1 MQCGPQTRAV
11 QRHVQNCTQQPD
23 ADVFFNLLTGPRLLE
38 RAEALAPPH
47 RNRLF
52 PPMKVLSMFCTQVLS
67 ADGSC
72 QQAVDAEA
80 LQRMAHGLP
89 PCRSDTGGY
98 CKARKRLP
106 TDIPRTLARET
117 GALVSDAIPK
127 HWQWQNR
134 RVWLVDGTIVSMPDT
149 LANQIRWPQSAT
161 QAPGLGFPH
170 CRLVGLIGLGSGA
183 LCDAVIAPC
192 EGKGSDEQT
201 LLRQL
206 LPHLEAGDVL
216 VGDAFFPTYFLLCA
230 LVAAGIDG
238 VFEQF
243 GARRRT
249 TNFAVGQK
257 LGPRD
262 HLIVLPKPECPEWL
276 STADYARVPAT
287 LTVRE
292 LAAGGKILVT
302 TLLSPNGY
310 PKSAINALYRQ
321 RWSVEL
327 DLRNIKTTLGMDRLS
342 CKTPAM
348 VEKEIWIY
356 LLAYNLIRLLMA
368 QSALLADQIPRQLSF
383 KHAVQLW
390 TLWQQYR
397 DALATASDLM
407 ALLAMMAE
415 QRVGLRPGRIEP
427 RALKRRLRNF
437 PLLMQPRALARQDVR
452 LHGHPKKAK

>member
-1 MQCGPQTRAV
+1 MYCGPQTRAV
-11 QRHVQNCTQQPD
+11 QRQMQTCTQSPD
-23 ADVFFNLLTGPRLLE
+23 ADAFFDLLTGPQLLE
-38 RAEALAPPH
+38 RAAALAPPH

-52 PPMKVLSMFCTQVLS
+52 PPMKVLSMFCTQALS

-72 QQAVDAEA
+72 QQAVDGEA
-80 LQRMAHGLP
+80 LRRLAQDLP
-89 PCRSDTGGY
+89 PCSSDTGGY
-98 CKARKRLP
+98 CKARQRLP

-117 GALVSDAIPK
+117 GALVSDAIPN
-127 HWQWQNR
+127 HWRWQDR
-134 RVWLVDGTIVSMPDT
+134 RVWLVDGTTLSMADT
-149 LANQIRWPQSAT
+149 RANQIRWPQPAT

-170 CRLVGLIGLGSGA
+170 CRLVGLISLGSAA

-206 LPHLEAGDVL
+206 FPHLEAGDVL

-230 LVAAGIDG
+230 LVVGGIDG

-249 TNFAVGQK
+249 TNFAAGQK

-262 HLIVLPKPECPEWL
+262 HLIVWHKPERPEWL
-276 STADYARVPAT
+276 SPADYADVPAT

-302 TLLSPNGY
+302 TLRRPNDA
-310 PKSAINALYRQ
+310 PKPAINALYRR

-327 DLRNIKTTLGMDRLS
+327 DLRNIKTTLGMEYLS

-390 TLWQQYR
+390 TLWQYYR
-397 DALATASDLM
+397 DALATASDLAAVL
-407 ALLAMMAE
+407 ALMAE
-415 QRVGLRPGRIEP
+415 PRVGLRPGRIEP
-427 RALKRRLRNF
+427 RALKRRPRNF
-437 PLLMQPRALARQDVR
+437 PLLMEPRALARQDVR